1 MWLSSW
7 FGWLSCSAPL
17 SAFRFPCESLWCKIN
32 AFVSELE
39 LYPRSHSNDA
49 DMLNCAAVGFCV
61 LGLCGVINQLP
72 FVLNNDQWACEFLC
86 MFFCHHLIGDVGM
99 QRHAQSQPK
108 QQFFISMLSCQYVD
122 IVFWIFFFLL
132 RKNLFLKDIKHI
144 QSETSD
150 CQMLFKEH
158 LSKHSPSIDFPTF

>member
-17 SAFRFPCESLWCKIN
+17 SAFRFPCESFWCKIN

-61 LGLCGVINQLP
+61 LGLCGVINQLS
-72 FVLNNDQWACEFLC
+72 FVLTNDQWACEFLC

-108 QQFFISMLSCQYVD
+108 QQFFM
-122 IVFWIFFFLL
+122 FFEFFF
-132 RKNLFLKDIKHI
+132 
-144 QSETSD
+144 S
-150 CQMLFKEH
+150 FKEEFVLKRH
-158 LSKHSPSIDFPTF
+158 KTHPEWCIRLSNVVQGAPE

>member
-61 LGLCGVINQLP
+61 ALGLYSVINQLL
-72 FVLNNDQWACEFLC
+72 FVFTNDQWACEFLC
-86 MFFCHHLIGDVGM
+86 TYLLVFLSSRNWWCWYAKACTEPTKTTVLYQYGILSIC
-99 QRHAQSQPK
+99 RH
-108 QQFFISMLSCQYVD
+108 YVLN
-122 IVFWIFFFLL
+122 FFL
-132 RKNLFLKDIKHI
+132 FLMEEFVLKRHKTRPEWDIR
-144 QSETSD
+144 
-150 CQMLFKEH
+150 
-158 LSKHSPSIDFPTF
+158 LSNVVQGAPE